1 MFFHIANQHQENYP
15 CHWQLGGF
23 CVSTD
28 TGWFMTIHGNATI
41 LYKGYAD
48 SADLAV
54 LLPDIVVQT
63 TPHIL
68 GNFCAM
74 VLVDNTLTIQ
84 TDRYRSFP
92 IYINSDSINNLIP
105 SNRTAWTD
113 QLVTVHSDLA
123 VTQNTFDVIGPTDLV
138 PSNIDQIDKLLTN
151 KIQTFVLH
159 NQLPIRVFLSG
170 GVDTLLFYSYLRRL
184 NIKHELVWN
193 LHTDLDEFYL
203 ANSDDLQ
210 KHWGYQQ
217 IHHWRESCV
226 LASGSPG
233 DEFTLRSPNT
243 ANLFLLNHG
252 TSIPEQLNLQ
262 NNCLHREYF
271 KRFENT
277 ELFNCQQENFKPS
290 ENIVWDI
297 CNNIVNDWQHW
308 HLGNTT
314 TWTPLRDLEL
324 TKLILLLPF
333 DQVVSQIMNSSIS
346 RKLIERNVP
355 GLTRVLSDQKNTG
368 NVFRNLQGLLNHE
381 CQDV

>member
-1 MFFHIANQHQENYP
+1 
-15 CHWQLGGF
+15 
-23 CVSTD
+23 
-28 TGWFMTIHGNATI
+28 MTIRGNATI

-48 SADLAV
+48 RADLPA
-54 LLPDIVVQT
+54 LLPDILLQT
-63 TPHIL
+63 TPRIL
-68 GNFCAM
+68 GNFCAL
-74 VLVDNTLTIQ
+74 VLVDNTLTIH

-92 IYINSDSINNLIP
+92 IYIKSDSINNLIP
-105 SNRTAWTD
+105 GNRTAWTD

-123 VTQNTFDVIGPTDLV
+123 VTENTFDVIGSTDLV
-138 PSNIDQIDKLLTN
+138 PSNIDQIDELLTN

-170 GVDTLLFYSYLRRL
+170 GVDTLLVYSYLRRL
-184 NIKHELVWN
+184 NIKHELAWN
-193 LHTDLDEFYL
+193 FHTDLDEFYL

-217 IHHWRESCV
+217 IHYWRESCV
-226 LASGSPG
+226 LVSGAPG
-233 DEFTLRSPNT
+233 DEFTLRSPTT
-243 ANLFLLNHG
+243 ANLYLLNHE

-262 NNCLHREYF
+262 NDCLHREYF
-271 KRFENT
+271 RRIENI
-277 ELFNCQQENFKPS
+277 ELFSRQYENFKPN

-308 HLGNTT
+308 HLGNTM

-324 TKLILLLPF
+324 TKLILSLPF
-333 DQVVSQIMNSSIS
+333 DQILSQIMNSSIS
-346 RKLIERNVP
+346 CKLIERNVP

-381 CQDV
+381 C